1 MRTVHLTLHYV
12 ISLKLHK
19 MKEIDKEEKLKL
31 LEFVNKY
38 KSLYIDIEQVTNKLE
53 EINKEKDILLNDL
66 IETRNKETEFTEKLK
81 NKYNITENDIKNMFN

>member
-1 MRTVHLTLHYV
+1 ME
-12 ISLKLHK
+12 K
-19 MKEIDKEEKLKL
+19 IDKEEKLKL

>member
-1 MRTVHLTLHYV
+1 
-12 ISLKLHK
+12 

-53 EINKEKDILLNDL
+53 EINREKDILLNDL
-66 IETRNKETEFTEKLK
+66 IETRNRENEFTEELK
-81 NKYNITENDIKNMFN
+81 KKYNITENDIKNMFN